1 MAMTVDS
8 MKLSIISALGSTFN
22 LNNETCAKYMD
33 KLAEAIA
40 TGVIAEIT
48 SNALVTV
55 TVTTNTGAGTGTGTV
70 S

>member
-1 MAMTVDS
+1 MAMTVNS
-8 MKLSIISALGSTFN
+8 MKSSIISALGSTFN
-22 LNNETCAKYMD
+22 LKNDTCATYMD

-48 SNALVTV
+48 ANALV
-55 TVTTNTGAGTGTGTV
+55 TVTTNTGSGTGKI